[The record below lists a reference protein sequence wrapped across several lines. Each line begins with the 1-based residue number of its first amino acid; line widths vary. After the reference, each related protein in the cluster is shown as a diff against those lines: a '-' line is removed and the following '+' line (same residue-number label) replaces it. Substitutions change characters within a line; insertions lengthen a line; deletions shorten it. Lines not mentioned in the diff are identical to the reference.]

1 MESTK
6 MSRRSFLAAMGAAG
20 APGKL
25 DVLLDPDAGCGAE
38 A

>member
-20 APGKL
+20 AL
-25 DVLLDPDAGCGAE
+25 SVAGVGISG
-38 A
+38 